1 MLLKPDPDTAFLDPT
16 AEIPTLV
23 LSCDVY
29 DPFTFAAYSRDP
41 RYVALKAEAYLKSTG
56 IADTAYFA
64 PEAEFFI
71 FDGVRYSSNNNE
83 ASYSIES
90 EEAWWSSNRSDRPG
104 LAAKSSRNAVTSP
117 CHLQTPC
124 RHCDPSSCLPWKR
137 WASRWICTIMKLPR
151 RVRAK

>member
-1 MLLKPDPDTAFLDPT
+1 VF
-16 AEIPTLV
+16 
-23 LSCDVY
+23 

-90 EEAWWSSNRSDRPG
+90 EESLVEQQPFGSTGVWWPN
-104 LAAKSSRNAVTSP
+104 SSRNAVTSP
-117 CHLQTPC
+117 CLLQTPY
-124 RHCDPSSCLPWKR
+124 RHYDPSSCLPWKR
-137 WASRWICTIMKLPR
+137 
-151 RVRAK
+151 